1 MIHSRRKEA
10 WRFVSYMFLHGSY
23 EHITFNCL
31 MQLLVGI
38 PIEMSQLGW
47 IGSLRVAT
55 LYLSGVLLGALGASI
70 SEPNKYMLGASAG
83 VYALIAA
90 HLGTL
95 LTFTY
100 LIMVSLLQTL
110 VQDYCKL
117 GSTSLLYCLY

>member
-1 MIHSRRKEA
+1 MYRRKEV

-47 IGSLRVAT
+47 LGSFRVAL
-55 LYLSGVLLGALGASI
+55 LYLSGVLLGSLGASVA
-70 SEPNKYMLGASAG
+70 EPNKYMLGSSAG

-90 HLGTL
+90 HLGNTNL
-95 LTFTY
+95 YTFVY
-100 LIMVSLLQTL
+100 
-110 VQDYCKL
+110 D
-117 GSTSLLYCLY
+117 